1 MICSFSGEHRAIRVN
16 RYSMMKMRESLTIIK
31 IRQPLKR
38 MKAKESSELKGPNS
52 NEIKKCKNFKIK
64 VVFRAF

>member
-1 MICSFSGEHRAIRVN
+1 
-16 RYSMMKMRESLTIIK
+16 MMKMRESLTIIK